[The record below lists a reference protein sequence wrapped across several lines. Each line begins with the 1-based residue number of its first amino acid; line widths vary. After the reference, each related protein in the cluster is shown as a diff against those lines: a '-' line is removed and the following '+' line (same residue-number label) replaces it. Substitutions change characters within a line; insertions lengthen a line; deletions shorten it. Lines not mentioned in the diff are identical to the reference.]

1 MKDEDR
7 KILTEFLGEKWH
19 ERIWRDE
26 IGKPATLCS
35 CGFDEGV
42 LNLCVHLDA
51 AANRTFDTWEDFGK
65 LRDKIVEKEGW
76 NWFVIFAIKEF
87 QKEHP
92 VLKSEEGGGW
102 YRFEP
107 EFLQWFVDEDRFPE
121 LVLEAIKEGVLKNPE
136 AN

>member
-51 AANRTFDTWEDFGK
+51 AANRTFDTWEDFGALWDRVKKTKGWRLFISK
-65 LRDKIVEKEGW
+65 LYYAESSHHAIEANDYPGYIDVIQVDK
-76 NWFVIFAIKEF
+76 
-87 QKEHP
+87 
-92 VLKSEEGGGW
+92 
-102 YRFEP
+102 
-107 EFLQWFVDEDRFPE
+107 DRFPF
-121 LVLEAIKEGVLKNPE
+121 LILEAIKEGILR
-136 AN
+136 